1 MPLSDL
7 NRYNSPGTC
16 PPPVPPHLFD
26 CDRLSRS
33 IRLISPS
40 MLFFLSWY
48 AIVSFDVSVN
58 YLYNLSIFSSSYS
71 NSLSIRM

>member
-1 MPLSDL
+1 
-7 NRYNSPGTC
+7 
-16 PPPVPPHLFD
+16 
-26 CDRLSRS
+26 
-33 IRLISPS
+33 